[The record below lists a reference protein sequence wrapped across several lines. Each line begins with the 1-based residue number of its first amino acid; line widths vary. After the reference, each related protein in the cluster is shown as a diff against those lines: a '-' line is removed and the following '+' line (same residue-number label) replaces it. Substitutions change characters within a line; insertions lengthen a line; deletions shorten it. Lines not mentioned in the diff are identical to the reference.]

1 MRHLPTL
8 SIVLVAGALLADQ
21 PKLAVAQPDN
31 AATYKGKTLAE
42 WDDRARSDNQDIQFE
57 AIGEALPK
65 LGPAGIRAIAKLLGE
80 GEKYR
85 LCGALTLAQIGP
97 EAEPAVPAMV
107 ESLKNKD
114 WFWLERMYV
123 EGALENLVRGARDAV
138 ARRAFYAG

>member
-1 MRHLPTL
+1 MIGLE
-8 SIVLVAGALLADQ
+8 
-21 PKLAVAQPDN
+21 
-31 AATYKGKTLAE
+31 ATT
-42 WDDRARSDNQDIQFE
+42 RIIQFE

-85 LCGALTLAQIGP
+85 LCGPHDACSIGP

-107 ESLKNKD
+107 ESLKNED

-123 EGALENLVRGARDAV
+123 EGALENLGPRSARTRLPV
-138 ARRAFYAG
+138 